1 MSLGQRKLHC
11 VRSDAAIIFSR
22 NCFASGALLYLPKP
36 KYLADTVHICKGK
49 DRREAGELQ
58 FLASDGAAIPAARKG
73 RNPVDDLPEKKKR
86 GKNKKSSSSSSTGV
100 SRRDFLKISGVSA
113 AVPLVTQA
121 SALAIADEVRELGPG
136 KVPVTLNVNGK
147 KLSAQLEPR
156 VTLLDALR
164 DKFELTGAKRVCDRG
179 TCGACT
185 VLMDDKAVYSCSV
198 LAIDAQGREI
208 TTVEGLGA
216 PGRLHPIQQAFLDND
231 AQQCGFCTP
240 GFVMATKAFLD
251 QHPNPTLEQIKHGLG
266 GNFCRCGTY
275 AGMRAAV
282 MQAAKTT
289 KGA

>member
-1 MSLGQRKLHC
+1 M
-11 VRSDAAIIFSR
+11 D
-22 NCFASGALLYLPKP
+22 
-36 KYLADTVHICKGK
+36 
-49 DRREAGELQ
+49 DRP
-58 FLASDGAAIPAARKG
+58 D
-73 RNPVDDLPEKKKR
+73 KKKR
-86 GKNKKSSSSSSTGV
+86 NQKKSSSSSSPSAGV

-113 AVPLVTQA
+113 AVPLVSEV
-121 SALAIADEVRELGPG
+121 SALATADEVKELGPG
-136 KVPVTLNVNGK
+136 KVPVTLSVNGK
-147 KLSAQLEPR
+147 KLNAQLEPR

-185 VLMDDKAVYSCSV
+185 VLMDDKPVYSCSV

-208 TTVEGLGA
+208 TTIESLGG
-216 PGRLHPIQQAFLDND
+216 PGKLHPIQQAFVDHD

-240 GFVMATKAFLD
+240 GFVMATKAFLERN
-251 QHPNPTLEQIKHGLG
+251 PNPTLEEIKHGLG

-275 AGMRAAV
+275 AGMREAV

>member
-1 MSLGQRKLHC
+1 M
-11 VRSDAAIIFSR
+11 D
-22 NCFASGALLYLPKP
+22 
-36 KYLADTVHICKGK
+36 
-49 DRREAGELQ
+49 DRP
-58 FLASDGAAIPAARKG
+58 D
-73 RNPVDDLPEKKKR
+73 KKKS
-86 GKNKKSSSSSSTGV
+86 NQQKKSSSSSSSSGV

-113 AVPLVTQA
+113 AVPLVSEV
-121 SALAIADEVRELGPG
+121 SALALADEVKELGPG
-136 KVPVTLNVNGK
+136 KVPVTLSVNGK
-147 KLSAQLEPR
+147 KLNAQLEPR

-185 VLMDDKAVYSCSV
+185 VLMDDKPVYACSV

-208 TTVEGLGA
+208 TTIESLGE
-216 PGRLHPIQQAFLDND
+216 PGKLHPIQQAFVDHD

-251 QHPNPTLEQIKHGLG
+251 RNPNPTLEEIKHGLG

-275 AGMRAAV
+275 AGMREAV